1 MARGPIAGRR
11 ITGARALIA
20 ASALALPLWAAACVS
35 PPPQQTPPP
44 SPEPLVGAG
53 ATPAPAPPAPAPQPQ
68 SPPPEGTTRVTP
80 GVVPPSPARTTPRGT
95 PTASQTPEV
104 SPSEDPVP
112 SEPVPSG
119 SAAALQT
126 VTAYYVLLDD
136 GGSNGVRFGCNDSL
150 VGVAHTSSA
159 GEDPLPAAVRALLD
173 APADA
178 APSRSSPDVYNALR
192 GSDLTFLS
200 GSFDGTTVTVYL
212 AGTLSMGGV
221 CDLPRVE
228 AQLTQTAVSAVG
240 AIRAE
245 IHING
250 RSLAEALRQN

>member
-1 MARGPIAGRR
+1 MA
-11 ITGARALIA
+11 GARAVMA
-20 ASALALPLWAAACVS
+20 VSALALPLWAAGCVS

-44 SPEPLVGAG
+44 SSAPLLDAG
-53 ATPAPAPPAPAPQPQ
+53 PTPSPATAPTVPAPQPQ
-68 SPPPEGTTRVTP
+68 SPPPEETAGQTQGGAPTP
-80 GVVPPSPARTTPRGT
+80 PARTAAGDMPE
-95 PTASQTPEV
+95 ASPAPKVQ
-104 SPSEDPVP
+104 PSEDPASP
-112 SEPVPSG
+112 EPVPSG
-119 SAAALQT
+119 SAADSHN

-150 VGVAHTSSA
+150 VGVVHTTSA
-159 GEDPLPAAVRALLD
+159 GEDPLTAAIRALLD

-178 APSRSSPDVYNALR
+178 GEPRASTDVYNALL
-192 GSDLTFLS
+192 GSDLEFLS

-245 IHING
+245 IYING
-250 RSLAEALRQN
+250 RSLAEFLRQD

>member
-1 MARGPIAGRR
+1 M
-11 ITGARALIA
+11 
-20 ASALALPLWAAACVS
+20 
-35 PPPQQTPPP
+35 
-44 SPEPLVGAG
+44 
-53 ATPAPAPPAPAPQPQ
+53 
-68 SPPPEGTTRVTP
+68 TP
-80 GVVPPSPARTTPRGT
+80 GVVPPSTARTTPRGT
-95 PTASQTPEV
+95 PAASKTPEV
-104 SPSEDPVP
+104 PAPEDPVP

-119 SAAALQT
+119 SPAALQA

-150 VGVAHTSSA
+150 VGVARTSSA
-159 GEDPLPAAVRALLD
+159 GEDPLPAAVRALLET
-173 APADA
+173 PADA
-178 APSRSSPDVYNALR
+178 AAPRPSPDVYNALQ

-250 RSLAEALRQN
+250 RPLAEALRQD

>member
-1 MARGPIAGRR
+1 MAGV
-11 ITGARALIA
+11 RAVMA
-20 ASALALPLWAAACVS
+20 ASALALPLWAAACVTA
-35 PPPQQTPPP
+35 PQETPP
-44 SPEPLVGAG
+44 SSAPLVGAG
-53 ATPAPAPPAPAPQPQ
+53 ATPTPAAAPTGPVPQPQDPPPAGTAVTPPAPETPAGAPGPTETSPGGTSTASPAPEVPASEDPLPSAPAP
-68 SPPPEGTTRVTP
+68 
-80 GVVPPSPARTTPRGT
+80 
-95 PTASQTPEV
+95 
-104 SPSEDPVP
+104 
-112 SEPVPSG
+112 SG
-119 SAAALQT
+119 KAAGLQT

-159 GEDPLPAAVRALLD
+159 GEETLAAAVRALLD
-173 APADA
+173 AKTEAVQSGP
-178 APSRSSPDVYNALR
+178 SPDAYNALS
-192 GSDLTFLS
+192 GSDLKFLS

-245 IHING
+245 IYVNG
-250 RSLAEALRQN
+250 RSLAEVLRLD

>member
-1 MARGPIAGRR
+1 MAGV
-11 ITGARALIA
+11 RALVA
-20 ASALALPLWAAACVS
+20 ASALALPLCAAACVS
-35 PPPQQTPPP
+35 PPPQPTPPP
-44 SPEPLVGAG
+44 SPAPLLGAG
-53 ATPAPAPPAPAPQPQ
+53 ATPTPAPAPPAPAPQPQ
-68 SPPPEGTTRVTP
+68 SPPPEGTALETQ
-80 GVVPPSPARTTPRGT
+80 GGAPPSPARTTPGGT
-95 PTASQTPEV
+95 PTAAQTPEV

-126 VTAYYVLLDD
+126 VTAYYVLVDD

-159 GEDPLPAAVRALLD
+159 GEDPLHAAVRALLD

-178 APSRSSPDVYNALR
+178 APPPPSPDVYNALR
-192 GSDLTFLS
+192 GSDLKFLS

-245 IHING
+245 IHVNG
-250 RSLAEALRQN
+250 RSLAEALRQD

>member
-1 MARGPIAGRR
+1 M
-11 ITGARALIA
+11 RALVA

-35 PPPQQTPPP
+35 PPPQPTPP
-44 SPEPLVGAG
+44 SPAPLVGAG
-53 ATPAPAPPAPAPQPQ
+53 ATPTPAPAPPAPAPQPQ
-68 SPPPEGTTRVTP
+68 SPPPEGTALETQ
-80 GVVPPSPARTTPRGT
+80 GGAPPSPVGPPSGGT
-95 PTASQTPEV
+95 PTTSLTPEV

-112 SEPVPSG
+112 SEADHSG

-126 VTAYYVLLDD
+126 VTAYYVLVDD

-159 GEDPLPAAVRALLD
+159 GEDPLHAAVRALLD
-173 APADA
+173 APADQ
-178 APSRSSPDVYNALR
+178 APSRPSPDVYNALR
-192 GSDLTFLS
+192 GSDLKFLS

-250 RSLAEALRQN
+250 RSLAEALRQD

>member
-1 MARGPIAGRR
+1 MTGGR
-11 ITGARALIA
+11 AVMA
-20 ASALALPLWAAACVS
+20 ASALALPLWAAGCVS

-44 SPEPLVGAG
+44 SSAPLVDAG
-53 ATPAPAPPAPAPQPQ
+53 PTPTRATVPTAPAPQPQ
-68 SPPPEGTTRVTP
+68 FAPPEGTAPETQGSAT
-80 GVVPPSPARTTPRGT
+80 PSPAETPPRAGS
-95 PTASQTPEV
+95 TASPSPEAP
-104 SPSEDPVP
+104 PSAAPVP

-119 SAAALQT
+119 SIAAQRT

-150 VGVAHTSSA
+150 VGVAHTSSPQ
-159 GEDPLPAAVRALLD
+159 EEPLPAAVRALLT

-178 APSRSSPDVYNALR
+178 EASRPSPDVYNALED
-192 GSDLTFLS
+192 SDLTFLS

-221 CDLPRVE
+221 CDAPRVE

-240 AIRAE
+240 AVRAE

-250 RSLAEALRQN
+250 RSLAEALRQD